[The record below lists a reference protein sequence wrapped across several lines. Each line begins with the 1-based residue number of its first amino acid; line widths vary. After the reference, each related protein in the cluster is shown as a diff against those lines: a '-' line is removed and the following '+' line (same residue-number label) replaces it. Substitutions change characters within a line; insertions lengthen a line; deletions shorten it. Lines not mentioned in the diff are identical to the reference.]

1 MLLQPERRQ
10 LLRQRPVSKHHQ
22 AGVLL
27 HSGGWLGGQLRDPC
41 LPRPWKRCR
50 QVSVQRIR
58 INGELSVMFD
68 QRIYNKFYFVDDYN
82 KLCPHASGLLPLP
95 ASSLGE
101 QRPFIGSHACI
112 HSDLMHAA
120 FGALIQTHSLL
131 AHVCIFILLGYK
143 SPSPPSQMQTSAR
156 CSDRRFARTDS
167 VPISSL
173 RTPATAAVA
182 STTTTSALSVSV
194 RNLNQF
200 FEKLKNYR

>member
-10 LLRQRPVSKHHQ
+10 LLRQRPVPKHHQ

-27 HSGGWLGGQLRDPC
+27 HSGGRLGRQLRDPR
-41 LPRPWKRCR
+41 LPCPWKRCR
-50 QVSVQRIR
+50 QVRAQCIR
-58 INGELSVMFD
+58 INGELSVMFG

-82 KLCPHASGLLPLP
+82 KLCPHGSGLLALP
-95 ASSLGE
+95 VSSLGE

-112 HSDLMHAA
+112 HSELQYKHTLYWHTFDFFYFFFY
-120 FGALIQTHSLL
+120 FGKLIN
-131 AHVCIFILLGYK
+131 K

-182 STTTTSALSVSV
+182 STMTTSGLSVSV

-200 FEKLKNYR
+200 F